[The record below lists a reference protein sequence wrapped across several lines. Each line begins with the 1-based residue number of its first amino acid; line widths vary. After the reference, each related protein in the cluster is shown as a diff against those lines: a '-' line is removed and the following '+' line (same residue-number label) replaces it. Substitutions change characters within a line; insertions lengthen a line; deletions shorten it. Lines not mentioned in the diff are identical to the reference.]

1 MAYMRLGD
9 LLIAAGAITQEQL
22 EEALTIQKQTKER
35 LGDVLIENN
44 IITERQLIE
53 ALQMQ
58 LGVDFIDLTAISIP
72 LELAKFVPRAIAKK
86 YNVVPVKLV
95 KDELFVAMSDPL
107 NFVAQEEI
115 KAASH
120 KRVVPMISTRRA
132 TEQAIGTLYGSE
144 GTARAIEEMKREVGT
159 STPDIVPVQM
169 NQTDA
174 GNASAAPTIRFVNS
188 VIERAFL
195 ERASDIHLEPQEG
208 EMVVRMRIDGILR
221 KILTVPAN
229 LQSNVISRLKI
240 MGGMNISERK
250 IPQDG
255 RAMVQVRHHEI
266 DLRISSMPTIYGEKI
281 VLRLLDKSGHTIT
294 KQSIGLEGTDLQKY
308 DALLKNSSG
317 VILIVGPTGSGKST
331 TMCAMLQELANEETN
346 LMTLEDPVEYNI
358 PGVNQCQINEK
369 TGMTFATGLRAILRQ
384 DPDVISVGEIR
395 DGETGAIAIRAAI
408 TGHLVLSTLHTN
420 DAVSAIDR
428 LVDIGVEPYLISSAL
443 RGVISQRLVRKVCP
457 HCKKA
462 YRPEAEELAML
473 GLPENANVQFYRGEG
488 CQECYHT
495 GYKGRR
501 AVFEIFMLNGRIRRM
516 VKIMG
521 GMNISERKIPQDGR
535 AMVQVRHHEID
546 LRISSMPTI
555 YGEKIVL
562 RLLDKSGHTITK
574 QSIGLEGTDLQKYDA
589 LLKNSSGVILIVG
602 PTGSGK
608 STTMCAMLQELA
620 NEETNLMTLED
631 PVEYNI
637 PGVNQCQINEKT
649 GMTFATGLRAILRQD
664 PDVISVG
671 EIRDGETGAIAIRAA
686 ITGHLVLSTL
696 HTNDAVSAI
705 DRLVDIGVEPY
716 LISSALRGVI
726 SQRLVR
732 KVCPHCKKAYRPEAE
747 ELAMLGLPENANV
760 QFYRGEGCQECYHT
774 GYKGRR
780 AVFEIFMLNGRIR
793 RMVTEGAK
801 YDALLRAAT
810 ETNFVTMRENCRN
823 LVLRGEISAAEAARA
838 INSTAD

>member
-369 TGMTFATGLRAILRQ
+369 TGMTFATGLRAILR
-384 DPDVISVGEIR
+384 
-395 DGETGAIAIRAAI
+395 RAP
-408 TGHLVLSTLHTN
+408 LPFVLL
-420 DAVSAIDR
+420 
-428 LVDIGVEPYLISSAL
+428 
-443 RGVISQRLVRKVCP
+443 
-457 HCKKA
+457 
-462 YRPEAEELAML
+462 
-473 GLPENANVQFYRGEG
+473 
-488 CQECYHT
+488 
-495 GYKGRR
+495 
-501 AVFEIFMLNGRIRRM
+501 
-516 VKIMG
+516 
-521 GMNISERKIPQDGR
+521 
-535 AMVQVRHHEID
+535 
-546 LRISSMPTI
+546 
-555 YGEKIVL
+555 
-562 RLLDKSGHTITK
+562 
-574 QSIGLEGTDLQKYDA
+574 
-589 LLKNSSGVILIVG
+589 
-602 PTGSGK
+602 
-608 STTMCAMLQELA
+608 
-620 NEETNLMTLED
+620 
-631 PVEYNI
+631 
-637 PGVNQCQINEKT
+637 
-649 GMTFATGLRAILRQD
+649 LRAIWCFLLCIRTTLF
-664 PDVISVG
+664 PPSTAWSISAWS
-671 EIRDGETGAIAIRAA
+671 RTSFPARCAA
-686 ITGHLVLSTL
+686 SSPNALC
-696 HTNDAVSAI
+696 ARSARTARRRI
-705 DRLVDIGVEPY
+705 
-716 LISSALRGVI
+716 
-726 SQRLVR
+726 
-732 KVCPHCKKAYRPEAE
+732 
-747 ELAMLGLPENANV
+747 
-760 QFYRGEGCQECYHT
+760 
-774 GYKGRR
+774 GRR
-780 AVFEIFMLNGRIR
+780 R
-793 RMVTEGAK
+793 RSLPCSA
-801 YDALLRAAT
+801 
-810 ETNFVTMRENCRN
+810 CR
-823 LVLRGEISAAEAARA
+823 RTPTCSSTAARA
-838 INSTAD
+838 VRSATTPATRAAVPSLKSSCSTGAFAAWLQKAQSTMRF

>member
-22 EEALTIQKQTKER
+22 EEALTIQKQKKER
-35 LGDVLIENN
+35 LGDVLIESN

-221 KILTVPAN
+221 KILTVSAN

-281 VLRLLDKSGHTIT
+281 VLRLLDKSGHTI
-294 KQSIGLEGTDLQKY
+294 
-308 DALLKNSSG
+308 
-317 VILIVGPTGSGKST
+317 
-331 TMCAMLQELANEETN
+331 TN

-488 CQECYHT
+488 CHECYHT

-516 VKIMG
+516 I
-521 GMNISERKIPQDGR
+521 
-535 AMVQVRHHEID
+535 
-546 LRISSMPTI
+546 
-555 YGEKIVL
+555 
-562 RLLDKSGHTITK
+562 
-574 QSIGLEGTDLQKYDA
+574 
-589 LLKNSSGVILIVG
+589 
-602 PTGSGK
+602 
-608 STTMCAMLQELA
+608 
-620 NEETNLMTLED
+620 
-631 PVEYNI
+631 
-637 PGVNQCQINEKT
+637 
-649 GMTFATGLRAILRQD
+649 
-664 PDVISVG
+664 
-671 EIRDGETGAIAIRAA
+671 
-686 ITGHLVLSTL
+686 
-696 HTNDAVSAI
+696 
-705 DRLVDIGVEPY
+705 
-716 LISSALRGVI
+716 
-726 SQRLVR
+726 
-732 KVCPHCKKAYRPEAE
+732 
-747 ELAMLGLPENANV
+747 
-760 QFYRGEGCQECYHT
+760 
-774 GYKGRR
+774 
-780 AVFEIFMLNGRIR
+780 
-793 RMVTEGAK
+793 TEGAK
-801 YDALLRAAT
+801 YDALLRAAV

>member
-22 EEALTIQKQTKER
+22 EEALTIQKQKKER
-35 LGDVLIENN
+35 LGDVLTESN

-169 NQTDA
+169 NQADA

-317 VILIVGPTGSGKST
+317 VILIV
-331 TMCAMLQELANEETN
+331 
-346 LMTLEDPVEYNI
+346 EYNI

-395 DGETGAIAIRAAI
+395 DGETG
-408 TGHLVLSTLHTN
+408 T
-420 DAVSAIDR
+420 
-428 LVDIGVEPYLISSAL
+428 
-443 RGVISQRLVRKVCP
+443 
-457 HCKKA
+457 
-462 YRPEAEELAML
+462 
-473 GLPENANVQFYRGEG
+473 
-488 CQECYHT
+488 
-495 GYKGRR
+495 
-501 AVFEIFMLNGRIRRM
+501 
-516 VKIMG
+516 
-521 GMNISERKIPQDGR
+521 
-535 AMVQVRHHEID
+535 
-546 LRISSMPTI
+546 
-555 YGEKIVL
+555 
-562 RLLDKSGHTITK
+562 
-574 QSIGLEGTDLQKYDA
+574 
-589 LLKNSSGVILIVG
+589 
-602 PTGSGK
+602 
-608 STTMCAMLQELA
+608 
-620 NEETNLMTLED
+620 
-631 PVEYNI
+631 
-637 PGVNQCQINEKT
+637 
-649 GMTFATGLRAILRQD
+649 
-664 PDVISVG
+664 
-671 EIRDGETGAIAIRAA
+671 IAIRAA

-801 YDALLRAAT
+801 YDALLRAAV